1 MVHSACHEFN
11 GMFSQTQGEEVMK
24 NCMVGLGSCL
34 VAMIV
39 AFIFVAGCATA
50 PPGSGFLKDYSLLQ
64 RDPDDESLLW
74 WEKEGVDW
82 KRYKKLMIDRVVV
95 YYNPAAENRQI
106 EPDVLKEL
114 TDYFRTV
121 VIEEVQ
127 DTYPV
132 VDAPGPDVLR
142 IRAAITDLIPANP
155 FVNIVMTV
163 GVAVPVDMGG
173 ASMEA
178 MFLDSTTNEL
188 LGAVVDCKKGTPV
201 DINMLKGFTTWGY
214 AKGAFRDWAEL
225 LKESLEYEA
234 KK

>member
-1 MVHSACHEFN
+1 
-11 GMFSQTQGEEVMK
+11 MK
-24 NCMVGLGSCL
+24 NRKFSLGSNLIITVVGL
-34 VAMIV
+34 M
-39 AFIFVAGCATA
+39 FVAGCATT
-50 PPGSGFLKDYSLLQ
+50 PPGSGFLKDYSQLQ
-64 RDPDDESLLW
+64 TDPDDKSLKW
-74 WEKEGVDW
+74 WEKKGVDW
-82 KRYKKLMIDRVVV
+82 KRYKKLIIDPVVV
-95 YYNPAAENRQI
+95 YFHPDAKNRQI

-127 DTYPV
+127 DSYPV

-155 FVNIVMTV
+155 FLNVVTTAGV
-163 GVAVPVDMGG
+163 GVPVDMGG

-188 LGAVVDCKKGTPV
+188 LGAVVDSKKGTPV

-225 LKESLEYEA
+225 LKESLEYG
-234 KK
+234 KGK

>member
-1 MVHSACHEFN
+1 
-11 GMFSQTQGEEVMK
+11 MK
-24 NCMVGLGSCL
+24 KRSFDPVSLL
-34 VAMIV
+34 VVMIV
-39 AFIFVAGCATA
+39 MFMFAAGCATA
-50 PPGSGFLKDYSLLQ
+50 PPGSGFLKDYSKLQ
-64 RDPDDESLLW
+64 TDPEDESLKW

-82 KRYKKLMIDRVVV
+82 KHYKKLMIDPVVV
-95 YYNPAAENRQI
+95 YFHPEAKNRQI

-121 VIEEVQ
+121 VIEEIQ
-127 DTYPV
+127 DSYPV

-142 IRAAITDLIPANP
+142 IRAAITDLVPANP
-155 FVNIVMTV
+155 FLNVVTTAGV
-163 GVAVPVDMGG
+163 GVPVDMGG

-188 LGAVVDCKKGTPV
+188 LGAVVDSKKGTPV

-214 AKGAFRDWAEL
+214 AKGAFRDWAAL
-225 LKESLEYEA
+225 LRESLEYTE